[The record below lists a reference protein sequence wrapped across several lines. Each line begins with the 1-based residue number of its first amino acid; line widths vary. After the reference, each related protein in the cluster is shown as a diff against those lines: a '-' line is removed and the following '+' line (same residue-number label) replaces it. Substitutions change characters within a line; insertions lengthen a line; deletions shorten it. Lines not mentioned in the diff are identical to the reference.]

1 MEISGLFFQRCM
13 IVTNSNEIISG
24 KPNGAD
30 VHEVSFKL
38 YITRITITMGGIYCC
53 TKSRILGGLRR
64 LKNINGNTL
73 VKKVTTA
80 IIKIAINTRDN
91 GIGVMMVTSCVVKSV

>member
-53 TKSRILGGLRR
+53 TKSRILRQIYSAEPI
-64 LKNINGNTL
+64 KTI
-73 VKKVTTA
+73 KKGA
-80 IIKIAINTRDN
+80 ESFIRSLN
-91 GIGVMMVTSCVVKSV
+91 

>member
-30 VHEVSFKL
+30 AHEVSFKL

-53 TKSRILGGLRR
+53 TKSRILGGFISQNR
-64 LKNINGNTL
+64 LKPCKGLQPKPKTCR
-73 VKKVTTA
+73 KKSNFLPV
-80 IIKIAINTRDN
+80 
-91 GIGVMMVTSCVVKSV
+91 